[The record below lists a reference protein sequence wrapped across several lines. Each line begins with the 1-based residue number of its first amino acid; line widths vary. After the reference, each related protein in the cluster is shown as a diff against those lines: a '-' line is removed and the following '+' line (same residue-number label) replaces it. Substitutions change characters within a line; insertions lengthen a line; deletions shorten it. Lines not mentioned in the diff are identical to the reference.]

1 MQSSYAL
8 HTSRGLNEADPLHRV
23 GGRGALRGALRI
35 INSLVLVP
43 YIQNSLVLYCT
54 VAAVQ
59 MDVQVGGWRLAVGD
73 GWLVSLLLIWV
84 GGYLARYGG
93 C

>member
-1 MQSSYAL
+1 MAVE
-8 HTSRGLNEADPLHRV
+8 RGGE
-23 GGRGALRGALRI
+23 LRI

-59 MDVQVGGWRLAVGD
+59 MDVADGRLAVGD